1 MATTWPDKPCPYC
14 QQIITDLLV
23 EMVPDTD
30 QGTAD
35 HQAINNR
42 KPGGAVTCPYCQEAI
57 AYDVKGEDL
66 VKSGRIPLRYVVL
79 IRLIKAWARAEG
91 RKDEDIF
98 NLCSKID
105 PPWPWSEREFHER
118 ELEIGAEQIGEDSL
132 SPRS

>member
-1 MATTWPDKPCPYC
+1 MATPWPDKPCPYC

-66 VKSGRIPLRYVVL
+66 VKSGRIPLRYS
-79 IRLIKAWARAEG
+79 RLKTEDRAKNYGQVFFEPAQYNTRGVGGARQRNAWCFSWIQVRG
-91 RKDEDIF
+91 GPMK
-98 NLCSKID
+98 
-105 PPWPWSEREFHER
+105 
-118 ELEIGAEQIGEDSL
+118 
-132 SPRS
+132 